1 MIDNKL
7 GGKSSHCK
15 IYRFERWCIIIRN
28 RAAYFQGSANTVSM
42 LRNFKQTLNA
52 HSNLRSHLWQTSA
65 NYTQTAGGML
75 VGILLARML
84 SPAVFGEFVLISS
97 IVLFLMTPLSFS
109 PAQLLVSDRGR
120 TPQLFERVMGMTWL
134 VTGGKLVVLF
144 GFVVWALSRNNFQT
158 ACVGLLVGLPAA
170 LSDWTNVIKSDLE
183 GRGLFRPNFVVQI
196 VQVSTHACVTIGL
209 VWAGWGIYGLAVG
222 GFVGF
227 LPSAAVYLAL
237 TERHVTQGSLNTGIF
252 FDQLRSGF
260 WLWLGSVSATW
271 FSRVDKLL
279 LGHWGGDTQL
289 GLYNRATNYGPV
301 SHIALNSLMTNAT
314 VRALAGKKT
323 LAEKKRLF
331 SRTMGIVLAGGT
343 ANGLF
348 WWILAEP
355 LVPLIF
361 SEQWRSA
368 IPSFQILGW
377 LGVPY
382 LLVYGSSTVLL
393 AENKFAAYAIIQ
405 FLGLL
410 LLTASLFTV
419 SKFTSIDSLTTSLV
433 FIFSMACCGALM
445 TAMAVRLL
453 FFPQPAGF
461 PAARVPL

>member
-1 MIDNKL
+1 
-7 GGKSSHCK
+7 
-15 IYRFERWCIIIRN
+15 
-28 RAAYFQGSANTVSM
+28 M

-84 SPAVFGEFVLISS
+84 SPAVFGEYVLITA
-97 IVLFLMTPLSFS
+97 IILFLLTPLSFS

-170 LSDWTNVIKSDLE
+170 LSDWTNVIKSDIE

-314 VRALAGKKT
+314 VQALAGKKT

-355 LVPLIF
+355 LVPMIF
-361 SEQWRSA
+361 GEQWRTA

-382 LLVYGSSTVLL
+382 LFVYGSSTVLL
-393 AENKFAAYAIIQ
+393 AEKKFAAYAIIQ
-405 FLGLL
+405 FLGVL
-410 LLTASLFTV
+410 LLTASLFVV
-419 SKFTSIDSLTTSLV
+419 SKFISLDSLTTSLV
-433 FIFSMACCGALM
+433 FISSMACCGALM

-453 FFPQPAGF
+453 FFPQAETNHAPCAH
-461 PAARVPL
+461 L